1 MLRSAAE
8 RSSSVEQVR
17 SFVARDT
24 SAQACKGSVAVRVA
38 ATAGRRE
45 WSVIDPLSGADRSL
59 LLDAESVASPH
70 IEHSQTRP
78 CGYWLS
84 AEAETAVQRLRLL
97 GLQVLRIAEPGS
109 VLADASSEEHNPPS
123 AAARAAIDTPAGS
136 YYLPLNQPWA
146 ALAVAALEPEAPGGF
161 QASGL
166 LGGAARSARVMAA
179 PTLVFEE
186 PD

>member
-1 MLRSAAE
+1 MKIASWNVNTLKVRLPHLAQWCGQQGPDILALQETKLDDPAFPLALYTTGGCHLCEQAATLLSEAQTVFCFGLRSAFPA
-8 RSSSVEQVR
+8 
-17 SFVARDT
+17 AYMLDYIRDLI
-24 SAQACKGSVAVRVA
+24 GS
-38 ATAGRRE
+38 
-45 WSVIDPLSGADRSL
+45 
-59 LLDAESVASPH
+59 
-70 IEHSQTRP
+70 
-78 CGYWLS
+78 
-84 AEAETAVQRLRLL
+84 
-97 GLQVLRIAEPGS
+97 GS
-109 VLADASSEEHNPPS
+109 VLADASSEEHNTPS

>member
-1 MLRSAAE
+1 MPIDSLAATV
-8 RSSSVEQVR
+8 SVPLEKSYLLLNHGPVTL
-17 SFVARDT
+17 VT
-24 SAQACKGSVAVRVA
+24 SA
-38 ATAGRRE
+38 
-45 WSVIDPLSGADRSL
+45 
-59 LLDAESVASPH
+59 
-70 IEHSQTRP
+70 
-78 CGYWLS
+78 
-84 AEAETAVQRLRLL
+84 
-97 GLQVLRIAEPGS
+97 AEPGS
-109 VLADASSEEHNPPS
+109 VLADASSEEHNTPS